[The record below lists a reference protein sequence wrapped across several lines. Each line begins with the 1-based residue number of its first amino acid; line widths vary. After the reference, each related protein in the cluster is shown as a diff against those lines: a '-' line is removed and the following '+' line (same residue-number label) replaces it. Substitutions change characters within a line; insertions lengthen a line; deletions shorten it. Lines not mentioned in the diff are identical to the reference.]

1 MGRSREIFEYR
12 CSRSAKIDLTEF
24 VSIKD
29 ALRKW
34 VC

>member
-12 CSRSAKIDLTEF
+12 CSRSAKINLTKF

-29 ALRKW
+29 AIRKC
-34 VC
+34 VR